1 MATATNKIS
10 PQLKPLAVPLDGLNL
25 DPANARQ
32 HDERGIGAVKA
43 SLGRF
48 GQLKPI
54 VVQKKGR
61 IVRAGNATVVAAREL
76 GWTEIAANVKAM
88 SDVEARAYG
97 IADNRTAELASW
109 DDEQLAAILA
119 ELQADDSIDESVT
132 GFTEADLAEVLAR
145 VKGKA
150 EIVEDEV
157 PEPPVDPITKP
168 GDLWLLGNHR
178 VLCGDSTKA
187 EDVGRAMGGE
197 EANVVFADPPYGVD
211 YRGQRVSSGKFVE
224 NKQPAIAGDSEDA
237 GAIYE
242 GFLRCAMPHVGSK
255 AAFYIWFAASHAL
268 TTYQAVIG
276 AGVRPKSLIIW
287 HKVNTGFGNLN
298 HRYKQK
304 HEPCIYGSKRGEAD
318 SWYGPNNEVT
328 VWDVEKHGPN
338 AMHPTQKPVALP
350 ARALRNS
357 SPGEG
362 LVFDPFL
369 GSGTTLIA
377 AEQLGRRCYGIEIEP
392 RYVDV
397 IVKRWEKLTGKRA
410 KLEGSG
416 KRFPR

>member
-119 ELQADDSIDESVT
+119 DLQADDSIDESVT
-132 GFTEADLAEVLAR
+132 GFIDADLAEVLAR

-157 PEPPVDPITKP
+157 PEPPEKPITKP
-168 GDLWLLGNHR
+168 GDLWLLGDHR
-178 VLCGDSTKA
+178 VLCGDSTKG
-187 EDVGRAMGGE
+187 EDVGRVIDHQGIGA
-197 EANVVFADPPYGVD
+197 VVTDPPYGIGFEYASYDDARDKWFGLIDATVPQMRSLAPFVVMPCCGIDRMGWWYANHAPDWLIAWYKGSPGHRSYIGFNDWECLLAWGKPPKQMHD
-211 YRGQRVSSGKFVE
+211 YFQTACGF
-224 NKQPAIAGDSEDA
+224 NDA
-237 GAIYE
+237 E
-242 GFLRCAMPHVGSK
+242 GH
-255 AAFYIWFAASHAL
+255 
-268 TTYQAVIG
+268 
-276 AGVRPKSLIIW
+276 
-287 HKVNTGFGNLN
+287 
-298 HRYKQK
+298 
-304 HEPCIYGSKRGEAD
+304 PC
-318 SWYGPNNEVT
+318 P
-328 VWDVEKHGPN
+328 
-338 AMHPTQKPVALP
+338 KPVAWGAWLCE
-350 ARALRNS
+350 RAVES
-357 SPGEG
+357 GG
-362 LVFDPFL
+362 IIFDPFL